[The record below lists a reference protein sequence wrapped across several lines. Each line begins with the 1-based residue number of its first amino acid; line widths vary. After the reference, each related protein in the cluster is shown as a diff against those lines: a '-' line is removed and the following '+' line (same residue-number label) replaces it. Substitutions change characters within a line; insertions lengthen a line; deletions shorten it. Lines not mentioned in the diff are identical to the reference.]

1 MNKDIATK
9 DILLENFLSYVKIW
23 TTSDSQK
30 ADEGIQPST
39 EIQLDLAR
47 LLQNQLSSLGIE
59 SNLSKNGYLC
69 ARISATKGYENSDSV
84 GFLAHLDTVEELSGK
99 NVKPQVIKNYDG
111 KSITLNDEISIA
123 IEENPELLQCKGQT
137 IITSDGTT
145 LLGADDK
152 AGIAEIMTAIQI
164 LQDKKIPHG
173 QIEIIFSPDE
183 ETGHGMDNVPLEWI
197 ESKQC
202 YTVDGGDLGEIEA
215 ECFNAYK
222 SEITFTGKTLHTGSA
237 RPNMVNAVTM
247 AAKFVSMLPQNESP
261 EATDGYLGFY
271 APMEISGSMESATVT
286 VFLRDFEDS
295 GMKRRIETID
305 LLAQTCKSLFP
316 NGTVETKHTFQ
327 YKNMKQVLD
336 KNPHVM
342 QNLIEAVKNVGIEP
356 VIRQIRGGTDGSRLS
371 EMGLPTP
378 NIFTGGHNFHSRTE
392 WACLEQMEYSVKT
405 ILELIKIYSERKN

>member
-1 MNKDIATK
+1 MILETNEKNT
-9 DILLENFLSYVKIW
+9 LLENFLSYIKIW

-39 EIQLDLAR
+39 ERQLDLANHIK
-47 LLQNQLSSLGIE
+47 NQLEALKIKSHITQ
-59 SNLSKNGYLC
+59 KGYLC
-69 ARISATKGYENSDSV
+69 ARIKATKCYENCASV
-84 GFLAHLDTVEELSGK
+84 GFLAHLDTAGEVSGE
-99 NVKPQVIKNYDG
+99 NVNPKIIENYDG
-111 KSITLNDEISIA
+111 KSITLNDEISIL
-123 IEENPELLQCKGQT
+123 IEENPQLAKCKGQT
-137 IITSDGTT
+137 IITTDGNT

-164 LQDKKIPHG
+164 LQEKNIPHG

-183 ETGHGMDNVPLEWI
+183 ETGHGMDNVPLDWL

-222 SEITFTGKTLHTGSA
+222 SEITFTGKALHTGSA

-247 AAKFVSMLPQNESP
+247 ASKFVSMLPQNESP

-271 APMEISGSMESATVT
+271 APMEISGSMESALVT
-286 VFLRDFEDS
+286 VFLRDFEES

-305 LLAQTCKSLFP
+305 SLAQTCKVLFP
-316 NGTVETKHTFQ
+316 NGNVETKHTFQ

-342 QNLIEAVKNVGIEP
+342 QNLIDAVKNVGIEP
-356 VIRQIRGGTDGSRLS
+356 VIRPIRGGTDGSRLS
-371 EMGLPTP
+371 ELGIPTP

>member
-1 MNKDIATK
+1 MILETNEKNT
-9 DILLENFLSYVKIW
+9 LLENFLSYIKIW

-30 ADEGIQPST
+30 ADEGLQPST
-39 EIQLDLAR
+39 ERQFDLANHIK
-47 LLQNQLSSLGIE
+47 NQLEALKIE
-59 SNLSKNGYLC
+59 SHITQKGYLC
-69 ARISATKGYENSDSV
+69 ARIKATKGYENCTSV
-84 GFLAHLDTVEELSGK
+84 GFLAHLDTAGEVSGE
-99 NVKPQVIKNYDG
+99 NVNPKIIENYDG
-111 KSITLNDEISIA
+111 KSITLNDEISIL
-123 IEENPELLQCKGQT
+123 IEENPQLAKCKGQT
-137 IITSDGTT
+137 IITTDGTT

-164 LQDKKIPHG
+164 LQDKNIPHG

-183 ETGHGMDNVPLEWI
+183 ETGHGMDNVPLDWL

-222 SEITFTGKTLHTGSA
+222 SEITFTGKALHTGSA

-247 AAKFVSMLPQNESP
+247 ASKFVSMLPQNESP

-295 GMKRRIETID
+295 GMNRRIETVD
-305 LLAQTCKSLFP
+305 SLAQTCKSLFP
-316 NGTVETKHTFQ
+316 NGNVEVKHTFQ

-342 QNLIEAVKNVGIEP
+342 QNLIDAVKNVGIEP
-356 VIRQIRGGTDGSRLS
+356 VIRPIRGGTDGSRLS
-371 EMGLPTP
+371 EMGIPTP

>member
-1 MNKDIATK
+1 MILEANEKNT
-9 DILLENFLSYVKIW
+9 LLENFLSYIKIW
-23 TTSDSQK
+23 TTSDPQK
-30 ADEGIQPST
+30 ADKGIQPST
-39 EIQLDLAR
+39 ERQFDLANHIK
-47 LLQNQLSSLGIE
+47 NQLEALKIE
-59 SNLSKNGYLC
+59 SHITQKGYLC
-69 ARISATKGYENSDSV
+69 ARIPATKGYENCASV
-84 GFLAHLDTVEELSGK
+84 GFLAHLDTAGEVSGE
-99 NVKPQVIKNYDG
+99 NVNPKIIENYDG
-111 KSITLNDEISIA
+111 KSITLNDEISIL
-123 IEENPELLQCKGQT
+123 IEENPQLAKCKGQT
-137 IITSDGTT
+137 IITTDGNT

-164 LQDKKIPHG
+164 LQNKNIPHG

-183 ETGHGMDNVPLEWI
+183 ETGHGMDNVPLDWL

-222 SEITFTGKTLHTGSA
+222 SEITFTGKALHTGSA

-247 AAKFVSMLPQNESP
+247 ASKFVSMLPQNESP

-295 GMKRRIETID
+295 GMNRRIETID
-305 LLAQTCKSLFP
+305 SLAQTCKSLFP
-316 NGTVETKHTFQ
+316 NGNVEVKHTFQ

-356 VIRQIRGGTDGSRLS
+356 VIRPIRGGTDGSRLS
-371 EMGLPTP
+371 EMGIPTP

-392 WACLEQMEYSVKT
+392 WACLEQMEYSVNT

>member
-1 MNKDIATK
+1 MILETNEKNT
-9 DILLENFLSYVKIW
+9 LLENFLSYIKIW

-30 ADEGIQPST
+30 ADEGLQPST
-39 EIQLDLAR
+39 ERQFDLANHIK
-47 LLQNQLSSLGIE
+47 NQLEALKIE
-59 SNLSKNGYLC
+59 SHITQKGYLC
-69 ARISATKGYENSDSV
+69 ARIPATKGYENCASV
-84 GFLAHLDTVEELSGK
+84 GFLAHLDTAGEVSGE
-99 NVKPQVIKNYDG
+99 NVNPKIIENYDG
-111 KSITLNDEISIA
+111 KTIPLNDEISIK
-123 IEENPELLQCKGQT
+123 IEENPQLAKCKGQT
-137 IITSDGTT
+137 IITTDGTT

-164 LQDKKIPHG
+164 LQDKNIPHG

-183 ETGHGMDNVPLEWI
+183 ETGHGMDNVPLDWL

-222 SEITFTGKTLHTGSA
+222 SEITFTGKALHTGSA

-247 AAKFVSMLPQNESP
+247 ASKFVSMLPQNESP

-271 APMEISGSMESATVT
+271 APMEISGSMESASVT

-295 GMKRRIETID
+295 GMNRRIETID
-305 LLAQTCKSLFP
+305 SLAQTCKSLFP
-316 NGTVETKHTFQ
+316 NGNVEVKHTFQ

-342 QNLIEAVKNVGIEP
+342 QNLINAVKNVGIEP
-356 VIRQIRGGTDGSRLS
+356 VIRPIRGGTDGSRLS
-371 EMGLPTP
+371 EMGIPTP